1 MFCLDVGYEN
11 QNDEQITND
20 TNTTTTDT
28 HDNNNNE

>member
-11 QNDEQITND
+11 QNDKQITND

-28 HDNNNNE
+28 HDKKNNE